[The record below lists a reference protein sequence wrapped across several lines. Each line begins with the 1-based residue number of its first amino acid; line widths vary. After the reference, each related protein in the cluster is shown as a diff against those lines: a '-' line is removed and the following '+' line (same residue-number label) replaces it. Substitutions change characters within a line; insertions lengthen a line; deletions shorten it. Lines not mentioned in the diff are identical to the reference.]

1 MELTFTY
8 NLVMY
13 VTSTEPVCE
22 HVIDAEYTITDY
34 PYSAEGVTGGSRI
47 TYWCKDRRYTVD
59 GSKCILKVQ
68 SRYKACPSASGTPMS
83 LITPSNA
90 DVFEY
95 TNRPLEP
102 LYTRKPDCNFWA
114 CPADYEITNLDGKVI
129 CKYYKSA
136 NYDIVDLPDTPEGLT
151 GGSSNK
157 YYCPTGTRLIT
168 IQGAVES
175 MKYFCEGLTDAIWT
189 ACPSVSSTPSMTYK
203 RNVPSTSADRSPI
216 NNANSPAALPSRRVS
231 PPMSPRPSP
240 KFSRFPWFTP
250 VMTKKPLLDTSITGV
265 ITFPRASITTAHKLK
280 ELQVHLACMFH
291 VDVEKVSITSIVRYI
306 NGTKFNVPF
315 DISTLSSLEVPLV
328 GCYKVDSPSSS
339 PALARVLQSVNGD
352 IIVNYA
358 MTDSTAEILSVD
370 PAVVYAA
377 IASDPAIIN
386 FASSVGSTTI
396 NSSADPSS
404 EEGITTSNG
413 DNINLNAVTGIAVVF
428 GSILAVIGVVSV
440 TKYSQHR
447 KRVAKNSKVIRFED
461 ENSRRNPLTYD
472 TAKQMFTPTP
482 TLNYII

>member
-1 MELTFTY
+1 
-8 NLVMY
+8 
-13 VTSTEPVCE
+13 
-22 HVIDAEYTITDY
+22 
-34 PYSAEGVTGGSRI
+34 
-47 TYWCKDRRYTVD
+47 
-59 GSKCILKVQ
+59 
-68 SRYKACPSASGTPMS
+68 
-83 LITPSNA
+83 
-90 DVFEY
+90 
-95 TNRPLEP
+95 
-102 LYTRKPDCNFWA
+102 
-114 CPADYEITNLDGKVI
+114 
-129 CKYYKSA
+129 
-136 NYDIVDLPDTPEGLT
+136 
-151 GGSSNK
+151 
-157 YYCPTGTRLIT
+157 
-168 IQGAVES
+168 
-175 MKYFCEGLTDAIWT
+175 
-189 ACPSVSSTPSMTYK
+189 
-203 RNVPSTSADRSPI
+203 
-216 NNANSPAALPSRRVS
+216 
-231 PPMSPRPSP
+231 
-240 KFSRFPWFTP
+240 
-250 VMTKKPLLDTSITGV
+250 MTKKPLFDTSITGV
-265 ITFPRASITTAHKLK
+265 ITFPRASITTADKLK

-315 DISTLSSLEVPLV
+315 DISTLSSIEVPLV

-428 GSILAVIGVVSV
+428 GSILAVIGIVSV

-447 KRVAKNSKVIRFED
+447 ERVAKNSKVIRFED